1 MLPACEPRA
10 CATPVPS
17 RAAPVALAPARNVRR
32 VVLRMVVWELEGAAE
47 FEGVKGLGSCGLT
60 LRFVIAAKLTAKPV
74 GAVASALIADYV
86 KLNSWLMVGE
96 KGAS

>member
-1 MLPACEPRA
+1 M
-10 CATPVPS
+10 
-17 RAAPVALAPARNVRR
+17 ALAPAKKVRR